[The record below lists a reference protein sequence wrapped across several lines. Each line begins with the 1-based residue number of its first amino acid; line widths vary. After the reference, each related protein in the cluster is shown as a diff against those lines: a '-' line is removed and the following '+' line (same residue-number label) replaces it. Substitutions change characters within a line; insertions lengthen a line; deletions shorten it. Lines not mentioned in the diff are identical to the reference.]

1 MFIQKGLEMNS
12 AWMLAEVSPNTPPTI
27 KSEPAEQQN
36 TAITAADGN
45 TAVPVTKQPE
55 KSNPMFTFIMFAV
68 LFVLMYFM
76 LFRGPKKQRAQQAK
90 LISSLKKND
99 RVRTIGG
106 IFGTVIDVRDDE
118 VTLKI
123 DESNNTKIRVA
134 PEAISR
140 VLTDDKKQE

>member
-1 MFIQKGLEMNS
+1 
-12 AWMLAEVSPNTPPTI
+12 
-27 KSEPAEQQN
+27 
-36 TAITAADGN
+36 
-45 TAVPVTKQPE
+45 
-55 KSNPMFTFIMFAV
+55 MFTFIMFAV